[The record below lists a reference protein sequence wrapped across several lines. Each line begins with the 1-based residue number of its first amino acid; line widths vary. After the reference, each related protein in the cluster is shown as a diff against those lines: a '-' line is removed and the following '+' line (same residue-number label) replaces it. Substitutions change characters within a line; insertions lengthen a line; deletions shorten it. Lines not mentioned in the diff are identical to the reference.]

1 MRETESQLKAGPS
14 GAEKLNV
21 YKRNNNQINFLQLT
35 KTIDNSLQSSIS
47 FLTAECYHC
56 SARLE

>member
-21 YKRNNNQINFLQLT
+21 NKRNNQINFL
-35 KTIDNSLQSSIS
+35 
-47 FLTAECYHC
+47 
-56 SARLE
+56 